1 MALDGFIPGNNEVHR
16 NICLSFTAVNKIAPY
31 CEIRYNRA
39 VIMFFSYKL
48 GSG

>member
-16 NICLSFTAVNKIAPY
+16 NICLNFIAVNKIAPY

-39 VIMFFSYKL
+39 VIMFSSYRL